1 MPQPCIHWKITAVV
15 HRSCGSAQEPVIF
28 TGTFRENLDPFGEV
42 SEQQI
47 LETVDRVQMGRWLAD
62 QPAGLDA
69 PILEGGENLSVG
81 QRQLVCLARA
91 LLRAPKVLILD
102 EATASVDYETDRLIQ
117 ETIRSE
123 FDGTVLTIAHRLN
136 TIMDADQIM
145 VLGAG
150 EIVEAGKPVDLL
162 QDPRGQLRQ
171 MVDELGPAALQHFMR
186 IARGELSVVDTL
198 KEG

>member
-1 MPQPCIHWKITAVV
+1 MA

-123 FDGTVLTIAHRLN
+123 FHGTVLTIAHRLN